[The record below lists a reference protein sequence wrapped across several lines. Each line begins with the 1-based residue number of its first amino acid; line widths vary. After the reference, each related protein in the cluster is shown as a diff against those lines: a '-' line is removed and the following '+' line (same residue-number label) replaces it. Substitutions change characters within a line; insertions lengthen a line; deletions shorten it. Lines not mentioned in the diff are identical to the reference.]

1 MQRRGTIWLLSV
13 GVCLL
18 VAVATTRIGSNKSTK
33 YVHVVTGNQRR
44 QQLLSTESEVDRALG
59 ESDGY
64 KERRKKIGRVQA
76 TGSRTDRQAVRGG
89 DTHTHTHP
97 HTHTRTHGPVWFLE
111 EDENYN
117 AAE

>member
-1 MQRRGTIWLLSV
+1 MRSDNPVQRRGTIWLLSV

-64 KERRKKIGRVQA
+64 TDSRQKLGRVQA
-76 TGSRTDRQAVRGG
+76 TGYHT
-89 DTHTHTHP
+89 DTHTHYINH
-97 HTHTRTHGPVWFLE
+97 
-111 EDENYN
+111 
-117 AAE
+117 